1 MDSTRSESVPG
12 IDLPTFRQLVIAQ
25 QDKRSTRL
33 ENKFIERMEDS
44 LVKWKPSVSSHGG
57 TMMAIDGIHPYQ
69 LLPDNHDFKN
79 HQSVKSKTDK
89 IHFTALHKVE
99 NTSTRSKT
107 SVIQNFINW
116 VYNSEEANDFGNTN
130 ELHDIDV
137 TLDDDRSFGQ
147 DGCSFTLP
155 TANLSN
161 SAVTPILFPR
171 VARLKHEQGSFDHTK
186 QSSMRQPLNGTE
198 QALYELYYNN
208 PIPVNY
214 LDATMSSNNNVDI
227 TDANRDVCNR
237 AQNNTESQESQSHED
252 CKTCNNLGII
262 FPCLQLETVTN
273 LNNAT

>member
-33 ENKFIERMEDS
+33 ENKFVERMEDS

-69 LLPDNHDFKN
+69 LLPDNQDFRKD
-79 HQSVKSKTDK
+79 QSVKSKTDK
-89 IHFTALHKVE
+89 IHFTALHKVDKD
-99 NTSTRSKT
+99 STRSKT
-107 SVIQNFINW
+107 SIIQNFINW
-116 VYNSEEANDFGNTN
+116 IYDSEEENNFENTN
-130 ELHDIDV
+130 ELRDIEENS
-137 TLDDDRSFGQ
+137 DDNRSFEQ
-147 DGCSFTLP
+147 DGCSFILP
-155 TANLSN
+155 TANPSN

-171 VARLKHEQGSFDHTK
+171 VARLKHVQGSLDHTK
-186 QSSMRQPLNGTE
+186 QPSIRQPLNGTE
-198 QALYELYYNN
+198 KALYELYYNN

-214 LDATMSSNNNVDI
+214 LDATVTSNNNVDL

-237 AQNNTESQESQSHED
+237 VQNNTESQDNQTHEI
-252 CKTCNNLGII
+252 CKACNNLGIV